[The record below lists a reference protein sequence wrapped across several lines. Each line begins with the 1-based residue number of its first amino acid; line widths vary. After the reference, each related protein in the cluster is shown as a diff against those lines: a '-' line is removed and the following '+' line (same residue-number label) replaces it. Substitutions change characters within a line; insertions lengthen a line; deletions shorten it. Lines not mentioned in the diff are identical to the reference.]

1 MHRTSQKPNYGKHVL
16 SVRINQSAYSSLHH
30 LITKAGYK
38 DTASFVRDAVR
49 TKCNEIAECSNGLKP
64 I

>member
-1 MHRTSQKPNYGKHVL
+1 MRTTSQKPNYGKHVL
-16 SVRINQSAYSSLHH
+16 SVRINQSAYSSLHR

-49 TKCNEIAECSNGLKP
+49 TKCDEITECSNNLKAM
-64 I
+64 